1 MKFTLGWLKDHLDTS
16 ASLEEITF
24 ALTDLGLEVEGV
36 LDPGAEL
43 AAFTVGE
50 ILEASPHPD
59 ADKLRVCRVATA
71 AGETQIVCGAPN
83 ARAGIKVVVSK
94 PGDYIPGIDTT
105 IKVGKIRGV
114 ESFGMMLSEREM
126 KLSDAHEGILE
137 LPAEAPVGARF
148 IDVRRFDPVIDIAIT
163 PNRPDALGVAGIAR
177 DLAARGLG
185 TVITPAVEPVPGV
198 EPAPVPV
205 YLAPDV
211 AGEACPLF
219 LARLIRGV
227 RNGPSPRWL
236 QDRLR
241 AIGLRPISA
250 LVDITNY
257 VTFDRGR
264 PLHVFD
270 ADKVQGGLTV
280 RLARPGESLRA
291 LDGKDYAFDGSET
304 LVCDAHGPESIG
316 GIMGGLRSGCTE
328 ETVNVLVEAA
338 WFDPVRTARAGRR
351 LRVNSDAR
359 YRFERGVDPE
369 FTRPGIELATRLI
382 LDLCGGEPAEVF
394 TAGRPPATARGF
406 RLDPA
411 RVVSLVGM
419 EIAAP
424 EQARILK
431 ALGFGV
437 TEAGAGFEV
446 AVPSWRLDVH
456 GEADLVEEIAR
467 VASLTKLEGKPL
479 TRPAGV
485 ARPILT
491 PGQRREGQV
500 RRTVAA
506 LGYNECVTYSFI
518 DDQAAGLFGGGSEAT
533 RLENPISSEM
543 SHLRPDLLPGLL
555 RAAAR
560 NQARGFADLALFEV
574 GQVFPGGEPGEQT
587 LVATGL
593 RVGAAA
599 PRNSHGTR
607 RPVDLYDARAD
618 AEAALAAI
626 GAPATPMIQ
635 RAAPDWFHPGRS
647 AVLTLGPKVVLAAFG
662 ELHPRVLAALDVKG
676 PAVAFTLQLANVP
689 FPKVRSATRPPL
701 AISDLQAVERDFA
714 FVLDTRVEAEAVLKA
729 ARAADKALIS
739 NVSVFDLF
747 EGPKAEAQMGAG
759 KKSVAIAVRLQ
770 PTAATLTE
778 AEIEAVSAKVV
789 AGVAKATGG
798 VLRA

>member
-1 MKFTLGWLKDHLDTS
+1 MKFTLGWLKDHLDTT
-16 ASLEEITF
+16 ATLEEITF

-36 LDPGAEL
+36 TDPGAEL

-50 ILEASPHPD
+50 ILEANPHPD
-59 ADKLRVCRVATA
+59 ADKLRVCRVATVD
-71 AGETQIVCGAPN
+71 GEKQIVCGAPN

-105 IKVGKIRGV
+105 IKVGRIRGV
-114 ESFGMMLSEREM
+114 ESQGMMLSEREM
-126 KLSDAHEGILE
+126 KLSDAHEGIVE
-137 LPAEAPVGARF
+137 LPADAPVGARF
-148 IDVRRFDPVIDIAIT
+148 VDIRPFDPVIDIAIT
-163 PNRPDALGVAGIAR
+163 PNRPDALGVSGIAR

-185 TVITPAVEPVPGV
+185 RLITPAVEPVAGV
-198 EPAPVPV
+198 EPSPVPV

-211 AGEACPLF
+211 AAEACPLF

-227 RNGPSPRWL
+227 KNGPSPRWL

-270 ADKVQGGLTV
+270 ADKVRGGLTV

-304 LVCDAHGPESIG
+304 LVCDSQGPESIG
-316 GIMGGLRSGCTE
+316 GVMGGLRTGCTG

-382 LDLCGGEPAEVF
+382 LDLCGGVPAEVF
-394 TAGRPPATARGF
+394 TAGQPPATARSY

-419 EIAAP
+419 EIETG
-424 EQARILK
+424 EQARILT
-431 ALGFGV
+431 ALGFVV
-437 TEAGAGFEV
+437 TEAEGGFDV

-467 VASLTKLEGKPL
+467 VASLTRLRGKPL

-491 PGQRREGQV
+491 PGQRREGQA
-500 RRTVAA
+500 RRRIAA
-506 LGYNECVTYSFI
+506 LGYDECVTYSFI
-518 DDQAAGLFGGGSEAT
+518 DDAAARLFGGGSEAT

-593 RVGAAA
+593 RVGATAA
-599 PRNSHGTR
+599 RNAHGTR
-607 RPVDLYDARAD
+607 RAVDLHDARAD
-618 AEAALAAI
+618 AEAALGAI
-626 GAPATPMIQ
+626 GAPPAPMIQ
-635 RAAPDWFHPGRS
+635 RAAPGWFHPGRS

-662 ELHPRVLAALDVKG
+662 ELHPRVLSALDVKG
-676 PAVAFTLQLANVP
+676 PAVAFTLWLANTP
-689 FPKVRSATRPPL
+689 FPKARGATRPPL

-714 FVLDTRVEAEAVLKA
+714 FVLDAAVEAEAVLRA
-729 ARAADKALIS
+729 ARGADKALITE
-739 NVSVFDLF
+739 VTLFDLF
-747 EGPKAEAQMGAG
+747 EGPKAEAQMGPG
-759 KKSVAIAVRLQ
+759 KKSLAIAVRLR
-770 PTAATLTE
+770 PTVATLTE